1 MRRMNTLSK
10 TRRASVVWTALLVA
24 AATSFGAVPA
34 QAVPGGG
41 PPEQSASGKITYVAL
56 GDSYAAGVGGGDY
69 LDFVCLTSPNGYA
82 ALLANDPGQVHTDLR
97 GCAGA
102 TTSDVLN
109 TQLAGIDS
117 RTKTITLTVGAN
129 DLGVAALA
137 TICLTPDN
145 EAACLA
151 ALAATSDDLVV
162 LSANLVATLTAIR
175 QAAPKATV
183 YVTGYPLFFDNPTST
198 TQLAVNTG
206 ILALNAAIANAVAIA
221 GSGFVYVDVVPVFL
235 GHGLDSGDPWI
246 ISPYDAGALPFEP
259 FHPNPAGHV
268 AYADAIRAA

>member
-1 MRRMNTLSK
+1 MPRMNTLSK
-10 TRRASVVWTALLVA
+10 TRRASVIWTSLLVA

-34 QAVPGGG
+34 QAVPPG
-41 PPEQSASGKITYVAL
+41 PPASSKITYVAL

-69 LDFVCLTSPNGYA
+69 LDSCLTSPNGYA
-82 ALLANDPGQVHTDLR
+82 ALLADDPGQVHTDLR

-102 TTSDVLN
+102 TTTDVLN

-117 RTKTITLTVGAN
+117 KTKTITLTVGAN
-129 DLGVAALA
+129 DLAVAELA

-151 ALAATSDDLVV
+151 ALADRSDDLVV

-175 QAAPKATV
+175 QSAPKATV
-183 YVTGYPLFFDNPTST
+183 SVIGYPLFFDNPTTT

-206 ILALNAAIANAVAIA
+206 TLSLNAVIASAVATA
-221 GSGFVYVDVVPVFL
+221 GPGFVYVDVVPVFL
-235 GHGLDSGDPWI
+235 GHGLDSAEPWI
-246 ISPYDAGALPFEP
+246 ISPFDAGALPFEP
-259 FHPNPAGHV
+259 FHPNPAGYV
-268 AYADAIRAA
+268 AYADAIRAP